1 MTTPLTTAAASAA
14 IERAIVQGHGR
25 VYLGMIA
32 DGICRRDAV
41 GHQSARDYET
51 LIDAAAA
58 YPRDANG
65 NICTLATLEQ
75 DARDGRKMR
84 EAREQHERL
93 TRAGFDDDSP
103 EQRIGRVIWQYEWPG
118 HIHQVTG
125 SVNRSPR
132 WVRLLA
138 MREWPEAE
146 GIRCVLVRVE
156 CRHYDDDGALDV
168 SRILLDLSPERTIDA
183 TAIGNADHW
192 SN

>member
-1 MTTPLTTAAASAA
+1 MTAPLTTYSAKAAVEQAL
-14 IERAIVQGHGR
+14 RQGHGR
-25 VYLGMIA
+25 TSLAMIA
-32 DGICRRDAV
+32 DRICRTDAV
-41 GHQSARDYET
+41 GRISSNDYDT
-51 LIDAAAA
+51 LIDVATA

-65 NICTLATLEQ
+65 YICTLATLEQ

-125 SVNRSPR
+125 SDNRSPR

-168 SRILLDLSPERTIDA
+168 SRILLDLSPERTIDV